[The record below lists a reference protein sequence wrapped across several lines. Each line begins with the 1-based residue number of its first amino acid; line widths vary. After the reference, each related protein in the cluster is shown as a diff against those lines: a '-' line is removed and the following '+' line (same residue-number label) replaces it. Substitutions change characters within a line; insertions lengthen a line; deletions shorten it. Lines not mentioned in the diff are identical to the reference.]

1 MNMSVQGTGRLC
13 IDSLLCR
20 NTNADTPQQYYLH
33 ITSSSDK
40 LSAQNVCRS
49 SLSDF
54 GCGLIHV
61 TIFFVF
67 SLVHRL
73 LFKKSLNLKKSRF

>member
-33 ITSSSDK
+33 ITSSNDK

-49 SLSDF
+49 SLSAF
-54 GCGLIHV
+54 RCGVILVHV

-73 LFKKSLNLKKSRF
+73 LF